1 VACESVCR
9 PIEYGGHGISNLK
22 NLGWALR
29 ARWLWLQ
36 KTEPRRPWSALDIQV
51 PGQVQAFFSVAINTD
66 GESTYFGLIDGY
78 KEEKLQ
84 TWLLYSLLPFHKQG
98 ESATRC
104 SKPSKT
110 TPGLLTYKE
119 L

>member
-104 SKPSKT
+104 S
-110 TPGLLTYKE
+110 GAF
-119 L
+119 